1 MAHSFLIEA
10 GRWLF
15 EGNLV
20 ERDKKPIPLKGGT
33 IISWNEENWFTMVTN
48 LVFPGSDRSDIH
60 FEYRGHLRRDEQQ
73 YTYVLKQSVLGRIE
87 GEGLIGPQ
95 AIVQRYWVLG
105 DKKRRH
111 GFETFCRIN
120 ENTYYLSSGIMA
132 GQYIAS
138 TMEAILQRQA

>member
-10 GRWLF
+10 GRWFF
-15 EGNLV
+15 EGNMV
-20 ERDKKPIPLKGGT
+20 ERDKKPIPIKGGT
-33 IISWNEENWFTMVTN
+33 IVSWNEENWFTMVTN
-48 LVFPGSDRSDIH
+48 LVFPGSERNDIQ

-95 AIVQRYWVLG
+95 SIVQRYWVLG

-111 GFETFCRIN
+111 GFETFFKVN

-138 TMEAILQRQA
+138 TMEATLKRLG